1 MPCPRDLLACENSGP
16 EGAATFE
23 SGARSL
29 QPHKWPLGTTQREM
43 TYGAKP
49 AEAISTWQR
58 LPSFMNLASTQLRTL
73 STVELELM
81 QRRRT
86 SDSHAARMD
95 GVTSGGI
102 LYSSDAPAELE
113 NAINAI
119 VANGRMFIYRLAI
132 MWIEVDAFDPMGAA
146 E

>member
-1 MPCPRDLLACENSGP
+1 
-16 EGAATFE
+16 
-23 SGARSL
+23 
-29 QPHKWPLGTTQREM
+29 
-43 TYGAKP
+43 
-49 AEAISTWQR
+49 
-58 LPSFMNLASTQLRTL
+58 MNLASTQLRTL

-102 LYSSDAPAELE
+102 LDSSDAPAELE

-119 VANGRMFIYRLAI
+119 VANGRMFIYGLAI
-132 MWIEVDAFDPMGAA
+132 MWIEVDPFDPMRAA